1 MPCGVNFF
9 NKIFDIEF
17 MTLKPNNCHGDC
29 IVMLEG
35 IHESHWETF
44 IDFSYGNAITMATL
58 LFHVEP
64 WVNTILL

>member
-1 MPCGVNFF
+1 
-9 NKIFDIEF
+9 
-17 MTLKPNNCHGDC
+17 
-29 IVMLEG
+29 MLEG

-44 IDFSYGNAITMATL
+44 IDFSYGNAVTMATM